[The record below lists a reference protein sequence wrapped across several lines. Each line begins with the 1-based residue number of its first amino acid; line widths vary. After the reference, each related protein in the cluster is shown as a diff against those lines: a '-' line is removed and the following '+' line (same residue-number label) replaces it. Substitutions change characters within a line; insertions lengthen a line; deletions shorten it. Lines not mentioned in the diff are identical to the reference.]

1 MSEHHKFRYL
11 LPPGT
16 NFQFVAKFKTWLVL
30 SCLLMAVSIATL
42 FINKAVRGEYM
53 NWTIDFKGGS
63 AFLPFEIKPA
73 VTVEYRRHHRKYPL
87 VGLPNVRVCHNHLPV
102 FELLAFYRAAPA
114 GGAFSRPRHVA
125 AGH

>member
-1 MSEHHKFRYL
+1 MRGRHDHRHAARDMIQDRVQYQVALGVGQHEL
-11 LPPGT
+11 LGEVGEDAEP
-16 NFQFVAKFKTWLVL
+16 
-30 SCLLMAVSIATL
+30 
-42 FINKAVRGEYM
+42 VRAGVDHE
-53 NWTIDFKGGS
+53 IDS